1 MEPLV
6 LIALVVL
13 GLAAIGFVF
22 RVLFTLAKIALVI
35 GAVLLI
41 LSLLA

>member
-1 MEPLV
+1 VEPLV

-13 GLAAIGFVF
+13 GLAAVGFVF

-41 LSLLA
+41 LSFLA

>member
-1 MEPLV
+1 MEPLL

-13 GLAAIGFVF
+13 GLAVVGFVF

>member
-1 MEPLV
+1 MEPLL

-13 GLAAIGFVF
+13 GLAAVGLVF

-35 GAVLLI
+35 GAVLL
-41 LSLLA
+41 LVSLLA